1 MTTDVWRLDQLDL
14 HAYLAR
20 LGLSA
25 QAPSRTALDELH
37 EQHVR
42 TFTFDNVDVLLQQHS
57 GVALET
63 VQEKFVVQRRG
74 GYCFEHST
82 LLAAALERLG
92 YQVLRRLAR
101 VHDAA
106 SSTTLG
112 RTHLVV
118 EVVLDGLRLLCD
130 PGFGMSLLRPIA
142 LVDGHEEVQDGWRF
156 RITQTDE
163 PTAWRLYR
171 DRGDAWELVHTTD
184 ELKVVPEDI
193 VIGHHYTSTFPGSHF
208 TRGLVAARHL
218 PGRHITVTATTV
230 TVRRPGLP
238 TEHRALESGEL
249 PAWLD
254 LLDAGLTGDETSRL
268 LGRLGIKQVVA
279 SEVSP

>member
-1 MTTDVWRLDQLDL
+1 MATIDVWRLDQLDL
-14 HAYLAR
+14 PAYLAR

-25 QAPSRTALDELH
+25 QAPSRAALDELH

-42 TFTFDNVDVLLQQHS
+42 TFTFDNVDVLLQQHP
-57 GVALET
+57 GVALGS
-63 VQEKFVVQRRG
+63 VQEKFVERGRG

-92 YQVLRRLAR
+92 YHVLRRLAR
-101 VHDAA
+101 VNDAA
-106 SSTTLG
+106 AGAPLG

-118 EVVLDGLRLLCD
+118 EVVLDDERLLCD

-142 LVDGHEEVQDGWRF
+142 LVDGHEAVQDGWRY
-156 RITQTDE
+156 RVTRADE

-171 DRGDAWELVHTTD
+171 DRGDAWELMHTTD
-184 ELKVVPEDI
+184 ELEVVPEDI
-193 VIGHHYTSTFPGSHF
+193 AIGHHYTSTFPGSHF
-208 TRGLVAARHL
+208 TRGLVVARHL
-218 PGRHITVTATTV
+218 PGRHVTVTATTV
-230 TVRRPGLP
+230 TVRRPGFP

-268 LGRLGIKQVVA
+268 LSRLAAAGA
-279 SEVSP
+279 SA